1 MQSTHLTL
9 QVTGNLNNFNNLKLS
24 TVWKIILQKVLP
36 FPPWLFNE
44 NFLFS
49 PLSRRPHWCLEFLK
63 FWESINYFKITNLL
77 NTEPH
82 TIICRYGEVGGGGG
96 GGSSAFL
103 FWVGK
108 KFLIKVCL
116 IIPPAWHGQMV
127 TRVIKLK
134 PYDGPNSGLMF
145 FFFIRVSHFFVMFA
159 ILKLFH
165 G

>member
-1 MQSTHLTL
+1 MKLCRTLLFFGPIRVKMHLLMT
-9 QVTGNLNNFNNLKLS
+9 
-24 TVWKIILQKVLP
+24 W
-36 FPPWLFNE
+36 
-44 NFLFS
+44 
-49 PLSRRPHWCLEFLK
+49 
-63 FWESINYFKITNLL
+63 Y
-77 NTEPH
+77 
-82 TIICRYGEVGGGGG
+82 
-96 GGSSAFL
+96 L
-103 FWVGK
+103 FWLGK

-145 FFFIRVSHFFVMFA
+145 FFFIRVSHFYVMFA